1 MMRWRRV
8 LLPTDFSSGSQAA
21 LQFASSLAR
30 DHEATLEVVHVM
42 PIADL
47 AGADAPITWSQIMVM
62 REDARKNMEALR
74 AARPEIQG
82 ELLEGDPAEEIVAEA
97 RRRQADLVV
106 MGTHGRSGLSR
117 LLMGSVAE
125 HVARKAS
132 CPVVLIRIP
141 DTDGEATKEVAADGE
156 IE

>member
-21 LQFASSLAR
+21 LQFATSLAR
-30 DHEATLEVVHVM
+30 DHEATLEVLHVM

-82 ELLEGDPAEEIVAEA
+82 ELLEGDPADEIVSEAA
-97 RRRQADLVV
+97 RRNADLVV
-106 MGTHGRSGLSR
+106 MGTHGRTGMKH
-117 LLMGSVAE
+117 LLLGSVTE
-125 HVARKAS
+125 RVVRTS
-132 CPVVLIRIP
+132 NVPVLTVRNP
-141 DTDGEATKEVAADGE
+141 D
-156 IE
+156 